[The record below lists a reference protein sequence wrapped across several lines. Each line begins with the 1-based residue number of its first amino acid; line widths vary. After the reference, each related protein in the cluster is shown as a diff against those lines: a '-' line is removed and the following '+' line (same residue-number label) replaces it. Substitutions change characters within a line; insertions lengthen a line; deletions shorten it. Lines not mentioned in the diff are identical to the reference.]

1 MGTRFTSKVAVVT
14 GGAKGI
20 GGGISRALAAEGAKV
35 VVLDIDDKAGTATVR
50 RISRN
55 GGAAT
60 FIHADVSKKTDA
72 HGAIAKAVKKYGRI
86 DILCQNVGIYPR
98 VFFDDM
104 TEADWDRVMNVN
116 LKSAFFVLKAIIPV
130 MQKQKYGRIVLTTS
144 VTGPRT
150 AIPGLSHYAASK
162 GGLNG
167 LIKGIAIE
175 QAKNGIAINGVEPG
189 TVYTDGVKAQFGEG
203 FSEGLG
209 RIPMGRLGTPEDIAG
224 PVLFLASDDAKYVTG
239 QTIIIDGGQTIVE

>member
-1 MGTRFTSKVAVVT
+1 MGSRFAGKVAVVT

-20 GGGISRALAAEGAKV
+20 GGAISRGLAAEGAEV
-35 VVLDIDDKAGTATVR
+35 VILDIDDAAGAKTAREIVGKGGTA
-50 RISRN
+50 S
-55 GGAAT
+55 
-60 FIHADVSKKTDA
+60 FFHADVSKKADA
-72 HGAIAKAVKKYGRI
+72 DAGVANAVKKYGRI
-86 DILCQNVGIYPR
+86 DVLCQNVGIFPR

-116 LKSAFFVLKAIIPV
+116 LKSAFFVLKACIPV
-130 MQKQKYGRIVLTTS
+130 MQKQKHGRIVITTS

-189 TVYTDGVKAQFGEG
+189 TVYTDGVKAQFGES
-203 FSEGLG
+203 FNEGIG

-224 PVLFLASDDAKYVTG
+224 PVLFLASDEAGYVTG
-239 QTIIIDGGQTIVE
+239 HTLIIDGGQTIVE

>member
-1 MGTRFTSKVAVVT
+1 MT
-14 GGAKGI
+14 GGANGI
-20 GGGISRALAAEGAKV
+20 GGGISRALGAEGAKV
-35 VVLDIDDKAGTATVR
+35 VVLDIDDKAGASTVR
-50 RISRN
+50 GIVKN
-55 GGAAT
+55 GGMAT
-60 FIHADVSKKTDA
+60 FMHADVSKKADA
-72 HGAIAKAVKKYGRI
+72 EGAVAKAVKKYGRI

-116 LKSAFFVLKAIIPV
+116 LKSAFFVLKAAIPV
-130 MQKQKYGRIVLTTS
+130 MQRQKYGRIVLTTS

-167 LIKGIAIE
+167 LIKGVAVE

-189 TVYTDGVKAQFGEG
+189 TVYTEGVRAQFGDSLNEG
-203 FSEGLG
+203 TV
-209 RIPMGRLGTPEDIAG
+209 RIPIGRLGTPEDMAG
-224 PVLFLASDDAKYVTG
+224 PVLFLASDDARYVTG
-239 QTIIIDGGQTIVE
+239 HTIVVDGGQTIVE